1 MSQHTEDDFGQES
14 FASRRQRA
22 FIREKMARA
31 PKEDDFGQENFRGKI
46 RERYEHEE
54 EMPSGSVRGREPYK
68 VRENAARRRPG
79 YDVQQAG
86 QIATPNNPTVG
97 NRLQQR
103 QITLGPNGL
112 SNSSVRVRMEP
123 RSGSGDNLNPS
134 VSAGGQQATVRTN
147 AEGRQI
153 IPSNNAQTVA
163 SVRAAQSAGRTGSSS
178 TTLTA
183 GIDEPFAKKPSRR
196 FMAKK
201 REGMAPR
208 GVVRENMGH
217 TGGPPAHIIDHVDEG
232 FRRAAP
238 RSRVMGRQMRE
249 RMMVRPAPRKNTMVE
264 QYKNANVKSNM
275 RKQYGL

>member
-22 FIREKMARA
+22 FIREKMANT

-54 EMPSGSVRGREPYK
+54 EMPSGSVRGRELYK
-68 VRENAARRRPG
+68 TRENYGSLRRRRPG
-79 YDVQQAG
+79 YDVQQSG
-86 QIATPNNPTVG
+86 QIATPDNPTIG
-97 NRLQQR
+97 NRLQVR
-103 QITLGPNGL
+103 AGVYGMNGL
-112 SNSSVRVRMEP
+112 GMPGAVVRMEP
-123 RSGSGDNLNPS
+123 RSGIQTAPQI
-134 VSAGGQQATVRTN
+134 VRGGQQATVRTN
-147 AEGRQI
+147 QAGRWM
-153 IPSNNAQTVA
+153 IPSNNADTVA
-163 SVRAAQSAGRTGSSS
+163 SIRAAQGAGATGSSI
-178 TTLTA
+178 TTLVS
-183 GIDEPFAKKPSRR
+183 GEPFAKKPSQR

-201 REGMAPR
+201 REGMASR